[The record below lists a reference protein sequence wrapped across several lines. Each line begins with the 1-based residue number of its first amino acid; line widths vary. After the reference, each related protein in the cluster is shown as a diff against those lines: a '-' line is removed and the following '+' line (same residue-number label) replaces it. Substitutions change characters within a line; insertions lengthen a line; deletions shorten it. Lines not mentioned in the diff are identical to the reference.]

1 VAHVNGDRDGLA
13 SAGRDLRYWKARRAE
28 AVVMPEQGNNSVA
41 RFGHTVTI
49 VRDDGREQT
58 FRIVG
63 EDEADSTRG
72 TISHVSLSREPCS
85 ERASGTSCQ
94 SPAARRRS

>member
-1 VAHVNGDRDGLA
+1 
-13 SAGRDLRYWKARRAE
+13 
-28 AVVMPEQGNNSVA
+28 MPEPGDNSVA

-63 EDEADSTRG
+63 EDEADSTGG
-72 TISHVSLSREPCS
+72 TISHVSTLA
-85 ERASGTSCQ
+85 RALFGRGFGDVVSVAGGEAEIVSI
-94 SPAARRRS
+94 R